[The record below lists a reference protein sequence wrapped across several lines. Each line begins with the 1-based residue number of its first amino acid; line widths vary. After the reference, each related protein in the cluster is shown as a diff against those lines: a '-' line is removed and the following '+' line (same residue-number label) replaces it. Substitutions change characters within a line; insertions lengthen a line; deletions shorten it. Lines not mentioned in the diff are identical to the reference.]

1 MGKNP
6 EQPYKLLIFS
16 RQEYSQKI
24 TKNLAAIYLNE
35 MDVGY
40 IDCNDID
47 EEIEEIMKKFKVLEF
62 PTILIIQDFSDSNM
76 EVMQYDKFI
85 NYGLIVEFLKLN
97 IEKNETIAEQEDE
110 PEEIEEDSFEDEEG
124 VILIDD

>member
-1 MGKNP
+1 
-6 EQPYKLLIFS
+6 
-16 RQEYSQKI
+16 
-24 TKNLAAIYLNE
+24 
-35 MDVGY
+35 
-40 IDCNDID
+40 
-47 EEIEEIMKKFKVLEF
+47 MKKFKVLEF